1 MNPKQLIFTFLF
13 LALGFTKT
21 FAFDGGYAIQISIK
35 DYDKDTLYLAYY
47 MGDKVYIK
55 DTALFDKSSKTFTFK
70 GEKSL
75 SSGLYLL
82 VLEGSVQHLNFIVSE
97 AETQQ
102 FSLITQRDEPLKK
115 IKLKNSSDND
125 IFFEY
130 MNFIGTKT
138 KEAETVKQEKDSV
151 IRQNKFIS
159 LEKEVK
165 SKQLSII
172 SKYEKKGFSKFIK
185 STIDVEA
192 PQYLD
197 EKNVETRRYA
207 QYYHIKEHYFDN
219 TDLQH
224 EFLLRTPTL
233 FPKID
238 AYIEKLTP
246 NHPDSIYQSLDFIF
260 KKMTPKS
267 EMFQF
272 YFLHYFNK
280 FATSNLVG
288 FDAISTHL
296 TREYIEKGLCD
307 DFLSEQNRLKLI
319 DNARRNFPVL
329 IGKKAPNLKVFDLNQ
344 KPINLHD
351 VKAKYTILYYY
362 SITCGSCAKQSPQL
376 AAFMKKMKAQN
387 QDVKVITIGSDRE
400 EDMSKFKKYIEEKGL
415 NDCINTIDA
424 INSFRVNYDG
434 FKTPTIY
441 VLDENKVIRF
451 KNIGAEQLEDV
462 YDFMIKEE
470 KEKMKKE

>member
-1 MNPKQLIFTFLF
+1 MNPKQLILICLF
-13 LALGFTKT
+13 LSLGFTKT

-35 DYDKDTLYLAYY
+35 DYDKDTLYLAFY
-47 MGDKVYIK
+47 MGDKMYIK
-55 DTALFDKSSKTFTFK
+55 DTALLDKSSKTFTFM

-75 SSGLYLL
+75 ASGLYFL
-82 VLEGSVQHLNFIVSE
+82 VLEGSVQHLNFVVSE

-115 IKLKNSSDND
+115 IKLKNSPDND
-125 IFFEY
+125 IYFEY
-130 MNFIGTKT
+130 MSFLATKN
-138 KEAETVKQEKDSV
+138 KEAETVKQEKDSLTK
-151 IRQNKFIS
+151 QNKYIS

-165 SKQLSII
+165 TKQLSII
-172 SKYEKKGFSKFIK
+172 SKHERKGFSKFIK

-192 PQYLD
+192 PQYLE
-197 EKNVETRRYA
+197 EKNVETRRYS
-207 QYYHIKEHYFDN
+207 QYFYIKEHYFDN
-219 TDLQH
+219 SDLRN

-233 FPKID
+233 FPKVD

-288 FDAISTHL
+288 YDAISTHL
-296 TREYIEKGLCD
+296 TREYIEKGLCN

-329 IGKKAPNLKVFDLNQ
+329 IGKKAPNLKVFDFNQ
-344 KPINLHD
+344 KPIDLHE

-362 SITCGSCAKQSPQL
+362 SITCGSCAKQSPKL
-376 AAFMKKMKAQN
+376 AAFAKKMKAQN

-400 EDMSKFKKYIEEKGL
+400 EDMTKFKKYLDEKGL
-415 NDCINTIDA
+415 SDCINTIDA
-424 INSFRVNYDG
+424 INSFRVNFDG
-434 FKTPTIY
+434 GITPKIY

-451 KNIGAEQLEDV
+451 KNIGADQLEEV

-470 KEKMKKE
+470 KEKLKKE

>member
-1 MNPKQLIFTFLF
+1 MNPKQLIFTCLF

-47 MGDKVYIK
+47 MGDKMYIK
-55 DTALFDKSSKTFTFK
+55 DTAVLDKSSKMFTFK
-70 GEKSL
+70 GGKSL
-75 SSGLYLL
+75 ASGLYFL

-102 FSLITQRDEPLKK
+102 FTLITQRDEPLKK
-115 IKLKNSSDND
+115 IKLKNSADND

-130 MNFIGTKT
+130 MNFIGSKT
-138 KEAETVKQEKDSV
+138 KEAETIKQEKDSLTK
-151 IRQNKFIS
+151 QNKYVL

-165 SKQLSII
+165 NKQLGLIK
-172 SKYEKKGFSKFIK
+172 KYDKKGFAAFIK

-192 PQYLD
+192 PQYLN
-197 EKNVETRRYA
+197 EKNDETRRFE
-207 QYYHIKEHYFDN
+207 QYLHIKKHYFDN
-219 TDLQH
+219 TDLRNN
-224 EFLLRTPTL
+224 FLLRTPTL

-238 AYIEKLTP
+238 AYVDKLTP

-288 FDAISTHL
+288 YDAITTHL

-319 DNARRNFPVL
+319 DQARKNFPVL
-329 IGKKAPNLKVFDLNQ
+329 IGKKAPNLKVFDFDQ
-344 KPINLHD
+344 KPVILHD

-362 SITCGSCAKQSPQL
+362 SITCGSCAKQSPKL
-376 AAFMKKMKAQN
+376 AAFIKKMKAQN

-400 EDMSKFKKYIEEKGL
+400 TDMAKFKNYIEEKGL
-415 NDCINTIDA
+415 NDCINTTDA
-424 INSFRVNYDG
+424 INSFRVDFDG
-434 FKTPTIY
+434 GVTPKIY

-451 KNIGAEQLEDV
+451 KNIGAEQLEEV

-470 KEKMKKE
+470 MMKMKKE

>member
-1 MNPKQLIFTFLF
+1 MNPKQLIFTCLF

-21 FAFDGGYAIQISIK
+21 FAFDSGYAIKISIK
-35 DYDKDTLYLAYY
+35 DYDKDTLYLAFY
-47 MGDKVYIK
+47 MGDKMYIK
-55 DTALFDKSSKTFTFK
+55 DTALLDKTTKLFTFK
-70 GEKSL
+70 GEKPL
-75 SSGLYLL
+75 ASGLYFL

-97 AETQQ
+97 TDTQQ
-102 FSLITQRDEPLKK
+102 FSLITERDEPLKK
-115 IKLKNSSDND
+115 IKLKNSPDND

-130 MNFIGTKT
+130 MNFIGSKT
-138 KEAETVKQEKDSV
+138 KEAETIKQEKDS
-151 IRQNKFIS
+151 ISRQNKFIS

-165 SKQLSII
+165 NKQWGII
-172 SKYEKKGFSKFIK
+172 KKHEKKGFSKFIK

-197 EKNVETRRYA
+197 EKSVEKKQLG
-207 QYYHIKEHYFDN
+207 QYYYIKEHYFDN
-219 TDLQH
+219 TDLRH
-224 EFLLRTPTL
+224 DFLLRTPTL

-238 AYIEKLTP
+238 AYVDKLTP

-288 FDAISTHL
+288 YDAITTHL
-296 TREYIEKGLCD
+296 TREYIEKGLCN
-307 DFLSEQNRLKLI
+307 DFLSEQNRLRLI
-319 DNARRNFPVL
+319 DQARRNFPVL
-329 IGKKAPNLKVFDLNQ
+329 IGKKAPSLKVFDFNQ
-344 KPINLHD
+344 KPIDLHD

-362 SITCGSCAKQSPQL
+362 SITCGSCAKQSPKL

-400 EDMSKFKKYIEEKGL
+400 TDVTKFKTYIEEKGL
-415 NDCINTIDA
+415 NDCINTTDA
-424 INSFRVNYDG
+424 INSFRVNFDG
-434 FKTPTIY
+434 FKTPTVYI
-441 VLDENKVIRF
+441 LDENKVIRF
-451 KNIGAEQLEDV
+451 KNIGAEQLEEV

>member
-55 DTALFDKSSKTFTFK
+55 DTALLDKSSKTFTFK

-115 IKLKNSSDND
+115 IKLKNSPDND

-130 MNFIGTKT
+130 MNFVGTKT

-165 SKQLSII
+165 NKQLSLI
-172 SKYEKKGFSKFIK
+172 SKHEKKGFSKFIK

-207 QYYHIKEHYFDN
+207 QYYHIKKHYFDN

-307 DFLSEQNRLKLI
+307 DFLSEQNRLRLI

-344 KPINLHD
+344 KPVNLHD

-441 VLDENKVIRF
+441 VLDKNKVIRF

>member
-1 MNPKQLIFTFLF
+1 MNPKQLIFTCLF
-13 LALGFTKT
+13 LALGLTKT
-21 FAFDGGYAIQISIK
+21 FAFDSGYAIKISIK
-35 DYDKDTLYLAYY
+35 DYDKDTLYLAFY
-47 MGDKVYIK
+47 MGDKMYIK
-55 DTALFDKSSKTFTFK
+55 DTALLDKSRKTFTFR

-75 SSGLYLL
+75 ASGLYFL

-102 FSLITQRDEPLKK
+102 FSLITERDEPLKK
-115 IKLKNSSDND
+115 IKLKNSPDND

-130 MNFIGTKT
+130 MNFIGSKT
-138 KEAETVKQEKDSV
+138 KEAETIKQERDS
-151 IRQNKFIS
+151 ISRQNKFIS

-165 SKQLSII
+165 NKQWGII
-172 SKYEKKGFSKFIK
+172 KKHEKKGFSKFIK

-197 EKNVETRRYA
+197 EKSVEKKQLG
-207 QYYHIKEHYFDN
+207 QYYYIKEHYFDN
-219 TDLQH
+219 TDLRN

-238 AYIEKLTP
+238 AYVEKLTP

-288 FDAISTHL
+288 YDAITTHL
-296 TREYIEKGLCD
+296 TREYIEKGLCN
-307 DFLSEQNRLKLI
+307 DFLSEQNRLRLI
-319 DNARRNFPVL
+319 DQARKNFPVL
-329 IGKKAPNLKVFDLNQ
+329 IGKKAPKLKVFDFNQ
-344 KPINLHD
+344 KPVDLHD

-362 SITCGSCAKQSPQL
+362 SITCGSCAKQSPKL
-376 AAFMKKMKAQN
+376 AAFMTKMKAQN

-400 EDMSKFKKYIEEKGL
+400 TEMTKFQKYIEEKGL
-415 NDCINTIDA
+415 NDCINTTDA
-424 INSFRVNYDG
+424 INSFRVNFDG
-434 FKTPTIY
+434 GVTPKIY
-441 VLDENKVIRF
+441 ILDENKVIRF
-451 KNIGAEQLEDV
+451 KNIGAEQLEEV
-462 YDFMIKEE
+462 YDFMIKED

>member
-1 MNPKQLIFTFLF
+1 MNPKQLIFTCLF
-13 LALGFTKT
+13 LALGLTKT
-21 FAFDGGYAIQISIK
+21 FASDGGYAIQISIK
-35 DYDKDTLYLAYY
+35 DYDKDTLYLAFY
-47 MGDKVYIK
+47 MGDKMYIK
-55 DTALFDKSSKTFTFK
+55 DTALLDKSRKTFTFK

-75 SSGLYLL
+75 ASGLYFL

-97 AETQQ
+97 ADTQQ
-102 FSLITQRDEPLKK
+102 FSLITERDEPLKK
-115 IKLKNSSDND
+115 IKLKNSPDND

-130 MNFIGTKT
+130 MNFIGSKT
-138 KEAETVKQEKDSV
+138 KEAETIKQEKDS
-151 IRQNKFIS
+151 ILRQNKFIS

-165 SKQLSII
+165 NKQWGII
-172 SKYEKKGFSKFIK
+172 NKHEKKGFSKFIK

-197 EKNVETRRYA
+197 EKSGEKKQLG
-207 QYYHIKEHYFDN
+207 QYYYIKEHYFDN
-219 TDLQH
+219 TDLRH

-288 FDAISTHL
+288 NDAITTHL
-296 TREYIEKGLCD
+296 TREYIEKGLCN
-307 DFLSEQNRLKLI
+307 DFLSEQNRLRLI
-319 DNARRNFPVL
+319 DQARKNFPVL
-329 IGKKAPNLKVFDLNQ
+329 IGKKAPKLKVFDFNQ
-344 KPINLHD
+344 KPIDLHD

-362 SITCGSCAKQSPQL
+362 SITCGSCAKQSPKL
-376 AAFMKKMKAQN
+376 AAFMTKMKAQN

-400 EDMSKFKKYIEEKGL
+400 TDMVKFKTYIEEKGL
-415 NDCINTIDA
+415 NDCINTTDV
-424 INSFRVNYDG
+424 INSFRVNFDG
-434 FKTPTIY
+434 GVTPKIY
-441 VLDENKVIRF
+441 ILDENKVIRF
-451 KNIGAEQLEDV
+451 KNIGAEQLEEV

-470 KEKMKKE
+470 KVKMKKE

>member
-1 MNPKQLIFTFLF
+1 MNPKQLILICLF
-13 LALGFTKT
+13 LSLGFTKT

-47 MGDKVYIK
+47 MGDKMYIK
-55 DTALFDKSSKTFTFK
+55 DTALLNKSSKTFTFK

-75 SSGLYLL
+75 ASGLYFL

-102 FSLITQRDEPLKK
+102 FSLITERDEPLKK
-115 IKLKNSSDND
+115 IKLKNSPDND

-130 MNFIGTKT
+130 MNFIGSKT
-138 KEAETVKQEKDSV
+138 KEAETIKQEKDSV
-151 IRQNKFIS
+151 LRQNKFIS

-165 SKQLSII
+165 NKQWGII
-172 SKYEKKGFSKFIK
+172 KKHEKKGFSKFIK

-192 PQYLD
+192 PQYLE
-197 EKNVETRRYA
+197 EKDVQKKQFG
-207 QYYHIKEHYFDN
+207 QYYYIKEHYFDN
-219 TDLQH
+219 TDLHH

-238 AYIEKLTP
+238 AYVEKLTP

-288 FDAISTHL
+288 YDAIATHL

-319 DNARRNFPVL
+319 DNARRNYPVL
-329 IGKKAPNLKVFDLNQ
+329 IGKKAPNLKVFDFNQ

-362 SITCGSCAKQSPQL
+362 SITCGSCAKQSPKL
-376 AAFMKKMKAQN
+376 AAFIKKMKAQN

-400 EDMSKFKKYIEEKGL
+400 EDMTKFKKYIEEKGL

-424 INSFRVNYDG
+424 INSFRVNFDG
-434 FKTPTIY
+434 GITPKIY

-451 KNIGAEQLEDV
+451 KNIAADQLEEV

-470 KEKMKKE
+470 KEKLKKE

>member
-1 MNPKQLIFTFLF
+1 MNPKQLIFTCLF
-13 LALGFTKT
+13 LALDLTKT

-35 DYDKDTLYLAYY
+35 DYDKDTLFLAYY

-55 DTALFDKSSKTFTFK
+55 DTALLDKSSKMFTFK

-75 SSGLYLL
+75 ASGLYFL
-82 VLEGSVQHLNFIVSE
+82 VLEGSIQHLNFIVSE
-97 AETQQ
+97 AEMQQ
-102 FSLITQRDEPLKK
+102 FTLITQRDEPLKK
-115 IKLKNSSDND
+115 IKLKNSPDND
-125 IFFEY
+125 IYFEY
-130 MNFIGTKT
+130 MNFIATKN
-138 KEAETVKQEKDSV
+138 KEAETVKQEKDSLT
-151 IRQNKFIS
+151 RQDKYIS

-165 SKQLSII
+165 NKQLNLI
-172 SKYEKKGFSKFIK
+172 SKHETKGFSKFIK
-185 STIDVEA
+185 STIDVET
-192 PQYLD
+192 PQYLE

-207 QYYHIKEHYFDN
+207 QYFYIKQHYFDN
-219 TDLQH
+219 TDLRNG
-224 EFLLRTPTL
+224 FLLRTPTL

-238 AYIEKLTP
+238 TYIEKLTP

-267 EMFQF
+267 EIFQF

-296 TREYIEKGLCD
+296 TREYIEKGLCN

-319 DNARRNFPVL
+319 DQARRNYPVL
-329 IGKKAPNLKVFDLNQ
+329 IGKKAPNLKVFDFNE
-344 KPINLHD
+344 KPIDLYN
-351 VKAKYTILYYY
+351 VKAKYTILYCY
-362 SITCGSCAKQSPQL
+362 SITCGSCAKQSPKL

-387 QDVKVITIGSDRE
+387 QDVKVITIGSDRV
-400 EDMSKFKKYIEEKGL
+400 DNLNKFQKYLEEKGL
-415 NDCINTIDA
+415 NDCINTFDA
-424 INSFRVNYDG
+424 INNFRVNFDG
-434 FKTPTIY
+434 GVTPKIY

-451 KNIGAEQLEDV
+451 KNIGADQLEEV

-470 KEKMKKE
+470 KERLKKE